1 MRSTF
6 AAAHATESS
15 PFTCAALPMVFPEWR
30 GYCVWSEA
38 RCPMVCPRCDR
49 ARIERDGAVI
59 RCAVCGMSYDPSPEI
74 TTHLVEKGAAL
85 PHWVAAAAFVPER
98 RAASHAAGYLDS

>member
-6 AAAHATESS
+6 AAAHAMESS

-59 RCAVCGMSYDPSPEI
+59 RCAVCGMSYDPSPDI
-74 TTHLVEKGAAL
+74 TTHLVEKALHCRTGSQLRRSFLSVGL
-85 PHWVAAAAFVPER
+85 PHTR
-98 RAASHAAGYLDS
+98 RAT

>member
-1 MRSTF
+1 
-6 AAAHATESS
+6 
-15 PFTCAALPMVFPEWR
+15 
-30 GYCVWSEA
+30 
-38 RCPMVCPRCDR
+38 
-49 ARIERDGAVI
+49 VI